1 MSVLLMVCVRLVA
14 AVVRFMES
22 EGWRALNVLEAATIA
37 AAAILKFSEQGEM
50 KADHLQCL

>member
-1 MSVLLMVCVRLVA
+1 MSVLLMVCVRLVV

-22 EGWRALNVLEAATIA
+22 EGWRALKVLEAATIA
-37 AAAILKFSEQGEM
+37 AAAILKFSKQGEM